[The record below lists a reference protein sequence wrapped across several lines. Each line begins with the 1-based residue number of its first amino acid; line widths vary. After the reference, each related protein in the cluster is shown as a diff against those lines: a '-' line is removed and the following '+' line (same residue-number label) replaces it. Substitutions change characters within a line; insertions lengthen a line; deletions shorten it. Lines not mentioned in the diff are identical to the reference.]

1 MRRDMKATARG
12 VLRTG
17 VPERDDC
24 SSMTYNGMECRTRQV
39 WKAGQTSVA
48 KKKNPYYC
56 HGLDKS
62 SPRVRGKLRWNYAT
76 VQEDVSPLLEIF
88 RCMSATGSNR
98 MQVVCR
104 AEMEKSRI

>member
-1 MRRDMKATARG
+1 MQNE
-12 VLRTG
+12 TG
-17 VPERDDC
+17 LEGRAEIC
-24 SSMTYNGMECRTRQV
+24 SQ
-39 WKAGQTSVA
+39 

-62 SPRVRGKLRWNYAT
+62 SPRVRGKLRWDNAT